1 MAIEIR
7 TAVRDD
13 ILDIMER
20 RIEFVF
26 EVMGRKTPP
35 ELRETTIEYL
45 ENHINNDSL
54 VCYVAAEDH
63 KIISLVILCVYQVIP
78 KLRNRTGK
86 VGYVFNVYTLQEYRG
101 RGLATELMTRVI
113 ETAQRMDVKEICLIA
128 EEKAIPL
135 YQRLGFT
142 CVDREMVLNLE

>member
-7 TAVRDD
+7 KAAQDD

-20 RIEFVF
+20 RIAFVF
-26 EVMGRKTPP
+26 EVTGRTTPQK
-35 ELRETTIEYL
+35 LRETTIEYL
-45 ENHINNDSL
+45 KNHINSDSL

-78 KLRNRTGK
+78 KLRNSTGK

-101 RGLATELMTRVI
+101 RGLATELMARAI
-113 ETAQRMDVKEICLIA
+113 ETAQRMDVKEIYLIG

-135 YQRLGFT
+135 YERLGFRF
-142 CVDREMVLNLE
+142 VDREMVLNLE